1 MPLVIETEIPV
12 TSLKKARK
20 NINNKN
26 TEIIVTPPILGIG
39 LEWTLRISGLSQKYF
54 ITGDLIRNR
63 NIRFEKTR
71 AAAKKE
77 VEKSR
82 TVQKFI
88 IKRLSYRKAV
98 IYSENIHTVIYL
110 FLK

>member
-1 MPLVIETEIPV
+1 VIGTEIPA
-12 TSLKKARK
+12 TSLEIARE
-20 NINNKN
+20 NNKDKN
-26 TEIIVTPPILGIG
+26 TVIIVTPPIRGIG
-39 LEWTLRISGLSQKYF
+39 LECTLRISGLSQKYF